1 MNLPLSKGKVLSRL
15 EEVLSNIA
23 GIKVTTAISD
33 ELRVCNFLNVLV
45 QTRSDNSLEKVRVT
59 RFDKGVESLIKI

>member
-33 ELRVCNFLNVLV
+33 ELSV
-45 QTRSDNSLEKVRVT
+45 
-59 RFDKGVESLIKI
+59 